1 MPKPDFKT
9 EWESDTYDKAFAAME
24 TLLNLANACGSG
36 KAIVGGMLDA
46 FVREH
51 RHLQQAGVRHFVG
64 MLQDWTKR
72 GTEAAMSDLRNKD
85 SWDFAQEIVKLDPC
99 FASI

>member
-9 EWESDTYDKAFAAME
+9 EWESDTYDKAFTAMQ

-36 KAIVGGMLDA
+36 KAVVGGMLDG
-46 FVREH
+46 FIREH
-51 RHLQQAGVRHFVG
+51 RTLQQAGVRHFVG
-64 MLQDWTKR
+64 MLQEWAK
-72 GTEAAMSDLRNKD
+72 GEEAAMSDLRNKD
-85 SWDFAQEIVKLDPC
+85 SWNFAQEIVKLDPF